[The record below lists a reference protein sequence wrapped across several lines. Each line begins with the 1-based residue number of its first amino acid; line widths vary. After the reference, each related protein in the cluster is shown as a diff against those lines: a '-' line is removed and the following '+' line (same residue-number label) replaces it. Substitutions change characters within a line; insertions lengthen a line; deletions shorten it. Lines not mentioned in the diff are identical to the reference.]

1 VLTLQLVAPVHD
13 FHKKFQA
20 EDMMMVAISSDI
32 SNPVLFIPSL
42 SLLSPKNRVEMVQ
55 VLQLFSF

>member
-1 VLTLQLVAPVHD
+1 
-13 FHKKFQA
+13 
-20 EDMMMVAISSDI
+20 MMMVAISSDI